1 MNAKLA
7 AVAFAAMIAAM
18 SFPASAQSI
27 SYYQTGEEF
36 AGPFPSWKSV
46 KEFGAKGDGST
57 DDAAAIGKALKA
69 LKNTNAKTW
78 NVLYFPAGTYMI
90 GQPVYYTDRVNDDY
104 TGLRIVGEDPATTLI
119 KCMDTFPVATG
130 GVAQGA
136 MVRLDG
142 TYGNICRI
150 SFDGNHRASIGLLRD
165 GVYGTDWRITDMF
178 FSNLATGIQY
188 GGSSDQGQDL
198 TAIMRCRFSRCGTGL
213 KMTNQNCMGIYAWYC
228 LFEDCRTAIDNGGG
242 FAMPMCDVF
251 LRSAVVDITTGQNG
265 YPVLNNTSVGSKMFL
280 DISQSPWCMV
290 MANNNKVYNATDAT
304 VMKNVDVA
312 LDNTILSRSGP
323 GPVFS
328 SGKPNFVCIGNTFT
342 IPNPVK
348 GAARSCVLEQKIVD
362 ASTLAVPSAIR
373 LPGTPRNNHRKIF
386 EIQENAGDIAA
397 EIQSKITA
405 ASLEPA
411 GSNPVVHFPKGEY
424 SLKSTIVIP
433 ANRDLQLVGDGGAA
447 GASGVSISWSGS
459 GSGPCFRLLGPTRV
473 TISDISFALAGRGAD
488 MMTVEDADQPGGRI
502 YCDQVETMGNTEGQE
517 AACDWLIDGVEN
529 SDVTVVN
536 QYIGLAARAV
546 EVRGGR
552 FLRSGGSTN
561 GQVSFINGYLW
572 GNQPNTLNV
581 VDGGRLLFAGYR
593 NENNPKGLMTLNSSS
608 SGVVTFACNQEGVA
622 KYPTPA
628 FNIDGFRGALNVV
641 AQASWLFE
649 KRSSPVFRIRGD
661 GGRVSVLSIGNMLAG
676 GLDTSAAQTPIW
688 DDQSSPPANAGSFLN
703 DGLYWN
709 PPFNRQS
716 LPNIYRKAS
725 GAAIDAELVLKGL
738 SHLRAMRLEPPM
750 NRPAGATDLK
760 FIRSFVKLSKD
771 RYGLVIKSGDGK
783 GKP

>member
-90 GQPVYYTDRVNDDY
+90 GQPVYYTDRVNEDY

-242 FAMPMCDVF
+242 FAMPMCNVF

-280 DISQSPWCMV
+280 DNSQSPWCMV

-312 LDNTILSRSGP
+312 LDNTILSRSGSRAGIQLRQAELRMRREYVYDPEP
-323 GPVFS
+323 GASVPHEAAFWNRRS
-328 SGKPNFVCIGNTFT
+328 SMPRRL
-342 IPNPVK
+342 PYHP
-348 GAARSCVLEQKIVD
+348 
-362 ASTLAVPSAIR
+362 PSAFQVR
-373 LPGTPRNNHRKIF
+373 RGTTTERSSR
-386 EIQENAGDIAA
+386 
-397 EIQSKITA
+397 SK
-405 ASLEPA
+405 
-411 GSNPVVHFPKGEY
+411 
-424 SLKSTIVIP
+424 
-433 ANRDLQLVGDGGAA
+433 R
-447 GASGVSISWSGS
+447 
-459 GSGPCFRLLGPTRV
+459 
-473 TISDISFALAGRGAD
+473 
-488 MMTVEDADQPGGRI
+488 
-502 YCDQVETMGNTEGQE
+502 
-517 AACDWLIDGVEN
+517 
-529 SDVTVVN
+529 
-536 QYIGLAARAV
+536 
-546 EVRGGR
+546 
-552 FLRSGGSTN
+552 
-561 GQVSFINGYLW
+561 
-572 GNQPNTLNV
+572 
-581 VDGGRLLFAGYR
+581 
-593 NENNPKGLMTLNSSS
+593 
-608 SGVVTFACNQEGVA
+608 
-622 KYPTPA
+622 TPA
-628 FNIDGFRGALNVV
+628 TLR
-641 AQASWLFE
+641 
-649 KRSSPVFRIRGD
+649 
-661 GGRVSVLSIGNMLAG
+661 
-676 GLDTSAAQTPIW
+676 
-688 DDQSSPPANAGSFLN
+688 
-703 DGLYWN
+703 
-709 PPFNRQS
+709 
-716 LPNIYRKAS
+716 RK
-725 GAAIDAELVLKGL
+725 
-738 SHLRAMRLEPPM
+738 
-750 NRPAGATDLK
+750 
-760 FIRSFVKLSKD
+760 SKA
-771 RYGLVIKSGDGK
+771 R
-783 GKP
+783 